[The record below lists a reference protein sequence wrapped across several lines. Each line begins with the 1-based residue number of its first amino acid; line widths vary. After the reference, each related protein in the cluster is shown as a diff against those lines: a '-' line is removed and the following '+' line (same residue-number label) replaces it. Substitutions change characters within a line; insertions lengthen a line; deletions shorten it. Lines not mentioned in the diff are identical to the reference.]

1 MKNLK
6 GTIKL
11 KKKYMNL
18 YPDLIRNIKKLNWKN
33 KIGIKVK
40 AAKKNQKESS
50 KLCLGIETHQ
60 VVKENQVINLTELH
74 RREKNLVKIR
84 I

>member
-1 MKNLK
+1 M
-6 GTIKL
+6 
-11 KKKYMNL
+11 
-18 YPDLIRNIKKLNWKN
+18 
-33 KIGIKVK
+33 K